1 MIKINN
7 PTVTIYISTCNRL
20 EKLKRAIAS
29 VIAQTY
35 EDWELIV
42 CDDASSDGTLTFMS
56 DLCRQDPRIKYL
68 RNEINQGACAT
79 RNLGIFNASGKFIT
93 GLDDDDEFTSERISF
108 FVKKWDDKYSFL
120 CCNFLDKYVDGH
132 EVVHYKK
139 TSEES
144 IILSYKDMLFDN
156 TASNQIFTL
165 TSRLRDIGGFDQNI
179 KRLQDWDT
187 WLRLSYSFGSFV
199 RFSNCTYIMHH
210 DHGAGELRVSQN
222 EKLTE
227 SLLELVKRNNNI
239 YSIDDS
245 NFMKF
250 IVEQKNKKATI
261 IDGVFWSIRKR
272 NPKYFI
278 KCLLTKLM

>member
-139 TSEES
+139 
-144 IILSYKDMLFDN
+144 
-156 TASNQIFTL
+156 
-165 TSRLRDIGGFDQNI
+165 NI
-179 KRLQDWDT
+179 RRKY
-187 WLRLSYSFGSFV
+187 YSFIQRYAF
-199 RFSNCTYIMHH
+199 
-210 DHGAGELRVSQN
+210 
-222 EKLTE
+222 
-227 SLLELVKRNNNI
+227 
-239 YSIDDS
+239 
-245 NFMKF
+245 
-250 IVEQKNKKATI
+250 
-261 IDGVFWSIRKR
+261 
-272 NPKYFI
+272 
-278 KCLLTKLM
+278 